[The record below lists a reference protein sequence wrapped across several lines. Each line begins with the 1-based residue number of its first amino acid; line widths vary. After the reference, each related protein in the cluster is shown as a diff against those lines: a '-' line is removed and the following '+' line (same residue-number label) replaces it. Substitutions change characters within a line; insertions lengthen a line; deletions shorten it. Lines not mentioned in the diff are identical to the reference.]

1 VVFSGV
7 IAATILVTLLTPKAY
22 ESRMKILV
30 QNGRRNVSI
39 SPEKAERAITN
50 DPVTEEEINSE
61 VEIIDSNDLL
71 QAVSRQLES
80 RPMATDQHENAVRNL
95 EKNLKINP
103 IRKSN
108 VIEVEYWDRSPERAA
123 HVLQLI
129 SAEYLDKHLRL
140 QRPAGGYDFFRDEA
154 NRYQQQLEEAE
165 AQLAEFEKSKNI
177 VGLEEKKAALMKQ
190 INQADDDIRAADATV
205 EEIDQRL
212 KTNKSL
218 TGKIS
223 PRMPTQTRVMPNQ
236 YAAQTLSTILV
247 DLKNRRTA
255 MLTKFRPED
264 RLIKELDQQI
274 AQTTEALGTM
284 TQSSATE
291 ATSDVN
297 TVWQELNSVHAKDEI
312 IRNGQTARHSA
323 LAAQMQASQAEL
335 ADLQTLTVQ
344 YNELSRRVQECD
356 SNYKAFSEKRDEAQI
371 ADAMDRQKLLNV
383 AIAEPP
389 TSSGISVRPRRL
401 VNLAL
406 GLFTA
411 FFLACSTVFLAEVSR
426 QNVCTPGELQAWGG
440 YAVLATTPLR
450 EHEDVSS
457 ERVYSLL
464 DGEDAHR
471 HRCRLPR
478 FSDGGTALIRRD
490 VQLPE

>member
-1 VVFSGV
+1 
-7 IAATILVTLLTPKAY
+7 
-22 ESRMKILV
+22 M
-30 QNGRRNVSI
+30 
-39 SPEKAERAITN
+39 
-50 DPVTEEEINSE
+50 
-61 VEIIDSNDLL
+61 
-71 QAVSRQLES
+71 
-80 RPMATDQHENAVRNL
+80 
-95 EKNLKINP
+95 
-103 IRKSN
+103 
-108 VIEVEYWDRSPERAA
+108 
-123 HVLQLI
+123 
-129 SAEYLDKHLRL
+129 
-140 QRPAGGYDFFRDEA
+140 
-154 NRYQQQLEEAE
+154 
-165 AQLAEFEKSKNI
+165 
-177 VGLEEKKAALMKQ
+177 
-190 INQADDDIRAADATV
+190 
-205 EEIDQRL
+205 
-212 KTNKSL
+212 
-218 TGKIS
+218 
-223 PRMPTQTRVMPNQ
+223 
-236 YAAQTLSTILV
+236 
-247 DLKNRRTA
+247 
-255 MLTKFRPED
+255 
-264 RLIKELDQQI
+264 
-274 AQTTEALGTM
+274 
-284 TQSSATE
+284 
-291 ATSDVN
+291 
-297 TVWQELNSVHAKDEI
+297 
-312 IRNGQTARHSA
+312 
-323 LAAQMQASQAEL
+323 
-335 ADLQTLTVQ
+335 
-344 YNELSRRVQECD
+344 QECD